1 MRLKKSFPN
10 ARLRHVKY
18 RRTLQLPT
26 PFDVE
31 WFISEIKIRGAVPA
45 NMLDLRLACGFGGR
59 GGIEAKAQ
67 KPGPWSLRPDNTI
80 GGPAGGRPE
89 SQPFHNSVRNRT
101 WCEVQTESWGALGS
115 GILDTGHFVADA
127 GYGFIQVGVSL
138 TGYYLPNHPNPSG
151 FFNLTQGEAVRAL
164 VEGPFIGLDDIF
176 TGDGQKA
183 CQTLGGALAFASIGR
198 MLRRGKCGEA
208 EAPLPPSLP
217 TAKPPLPKPGS
228 GRLPLP
234 IAPEPIPLPIVR
246 PPGLL
251 LPLIDDVRIP
261 TTHPANI
268 RPWHPLEGNSSCKKI
283 KAMEAQIRCGKDFD
297 PVTVV
302 EYGGQSWLRDGHH
315 RCQAYRRCGKEVP
328 NRVIQLEEYG
338 LESFIRQCMEC
349 GPNRLTG
356 LNHMR

>member
-1 MRLKKSFPN
+1 MRLKKSFQN

-18 RRTLQLPT
+18 RRTLPLPT

-45 NMLDLRLACGFGGR
+45 NMLDLRLACGYGGR

-67 KPGPWSLRPDNTI
+67 KPDLRSLRPDNTI
-80 GGPAGGRPE
+80 GGPAGGLPG
-89 SQPFHNSVRNRT
+89 SQPFHNTVRNRT

-127 GYGFIQVGVSL
+127 GYGFIQVSVSL
-138 TGYYLPNHPNPSG
+138 TGYYLPNPPNPSG
-151 FFNLTQGEAVRAL
+151 FFNLTPGEAVRAL

-183 CQTLGGALAFASIGR
+183 CQTVGGALAFASIGR
-198 MLRRGKCGEA
+198 MCRRGKCGKA
-208 EAPLPPSLP
+208 KAPLPPS
-217 TAKPPLPKPGS
+217 
-228 GRLPLP
+228 LP

-251 LPLIDDVRIP
+251 LPLNDDVRIP
-261 TTHPANI
+261 TTPSANI

-302 EYGGQSWLRDGHH
+302 ENGGQLWLRDGHH

-328 NRVIQLEEYG
+328 YRVIQLEECE